1 MIHVAIVEDE
11 EIEHT
16 RLRECLDFVA
26 QREKIRFEIS
36 DFYSATSFLCDYRP
50 IYDVVLM
57 DIDMP
62 EMNGIEAAK
71 KLRFIDQ
78 TVILLFVT
86 NMAQYALSGYEVDAL
101 DFIIKP
107 VEKYHFGLKMS
118 RAISRTARRTE
129 QEIIV
134 NGEDGVLSLSAPQIV
149 YLEVVGHY
157 VYWHTSEGK
166 TVKEYST
173 MKNAEN
179 HIVHEGGGKTFAKCN
194 RCYLVNLRYVSA
206 IKKDT
211 VLIGKET
218 LSISRPQRKTFLAAF
233 VKYIGGNG

>member
-71 KLRFIDQ
+71 KLRKNCASS
-78 TVILLFVT
+78 T
-86 NMAQYALSGYEVDAL
+86 
-101 DFIIKP
+101 KP
-107 VEKYHFGLKMS
+107 SYCCL
-118 RAISRTARRTE
+118 SRTWR
-129 QEIIV
+129 
-134 NGEDGVLSLSAPQIV
+134 N
-149 YLEVVGHY
+149 
-157 VYWHTSEGK
+157 
-166 TVKEYST
+166 
-173 MKNAEN
+173 
-179 HIVHEGGGKTFAKCN
+179 
-194 RCYLVNLRYVSA
+194 
-206 IKKDT
+206 
-211 VLIGKET
+211 T
-218 LSISRPQRKTFLAAF
+218 L
-233 VKYIGGNG
+233 